1 MSARYASAL
10 DEIRAILASRT
21 QAQPLLEA
29 ADVWDELT
37 CWPIPSLRT
46 IRRFMEQIRAESV
59 EMLAKEVGHDGQ
71 PHGHRGQT
79 AQNGVV
85 SP

>member
-10 DEIRAILASRT
+10 EEIRAILASRT

-46 IRRFMEQIRAESV
+46 IRRFVEQIRAES
-59 EMLAKEVGHDGQ
+59 EAGHDGH

>member
-10 DEIRAILASRT
+10 EEIRAILASRT

-29 ADVWDELT
+29 AQVWDELT

-46 IRRFMEQIRAESV
+46 IRRFMEQIRAES
-59 EMLAKEVGHDGQ
+59 EVRYDHDGHR
-71 PHGHRGQT
+71 HGHHGQT
-79 AQNGVV
+79 TAPDVGSV
-85 SP
+85 

>member
-1 MSARYASAL
+1 MTARYASAL
-10 DEIRAILASRT
+10 EEIRAILEKRT
-21 QAQPLLEA
+21 KADPLLEA

-46 IRRFMEQIRAESV
+46 IRRFMEQIRAESDV
-59 EMLAKEVGHDGQ
+59 VHDGQ
-71 PHGHRGQT
+71 NCDHRGQT

-85 SP
+85 

>member
-10 DEIRAILASRT
+10 EEIRAILTSRT

-29 ADVWDELT
+29 QDVWDALT

-46 IRRFMEQIRAESV
+46 IRRFMEQIRAES
-59 EMLAKEVGHDGQ
+59 EVGHDGQ
-71 PHGHRGQT
+71 NCGHRGQT
-79 AQNGVV
+79 ARSAVGSV
-85 SP
+85 